1 MLKSVSLNL
10 FQAFS
15 KKLRCLADREDSG
28 MGSQRMQSWSHDS
41 FHWLECAQVRLSGF
55 AMSMLGGYGLS
66 GSMGLGGSMMGTGLV
81 GAPAMAA
88 PVMTSQRMVDVHV
101 PHVQTRAIPRVETQI
116 VDRHVPRVEIQTVER
131 VVEVPQVQ
139 IKDVVVEVPQI
150 QEVIR
155 HVPKVEIQEVVR
167 EVTRIE
173 IQTVDREV
181 EVLLFSTTSGFIST
195 LSSACLHRVSIS
207 LTVVDVP

>member
-10 FQAFS
+10 FKAFS
-15 KKLRCLADREDSG
+15 KKLRCLANREDSG
-28 MGSQRMQSWSHDS
+28 MGSHRTLSWSHGS
-41 FHWLECAQVRLSGF
+41 FHWLECAQVPLSGF
-55 AMSMLGGYGLS
+55 AMSMLGGYGL
-66 GSMGLGGSMMGTGLV
+66 GGSMGLV

-155 HVPKVEIQEVVR
+155 HVPKVEIQEVIR

-181 EVLLFSTTSGFIST
+181 EVLFFSITSGFIST
-195 LSSACLHRVSIS
+195 VSSACLHRVSVS